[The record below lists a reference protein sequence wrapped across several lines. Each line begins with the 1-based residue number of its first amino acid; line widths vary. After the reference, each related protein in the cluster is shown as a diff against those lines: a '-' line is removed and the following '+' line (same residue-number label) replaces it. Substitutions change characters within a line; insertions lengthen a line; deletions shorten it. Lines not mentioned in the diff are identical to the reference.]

1 MYPTNASVENDVVD
15 VMTDDQTNVTPLTTI
30 EFSEAAQL
38 PTRHGQF
45 QVRAVRCIEG
55 LDHVLLSKGEVTG
68 QANVPV
74 RVHSE
79 CMTGEALHSMRCDCE
94 AQLSTALD
102 YFEQHGVGLLIYLR
116 QEGRGIGLFNKI
128 HAYALQDG
136 GLDTLEA
143 NAKLGFASDARSYE
157 VAAAI
162 IRRLSIRSIKLL
174 TNSPHK
180 IADLEKLD
188 VNVAGRIP
196 ICIPSDEFNGRYLR
210 TMKRKMAHLL

>member
-1 MYPTNASVENDVVD
+1 MCPTNASVRNEEADAN
-15 VMTDDQTNVTPLTTI
+15 TDNQTNVAPLTSI

-38 PTRHGQF
+38 PTRHGLF
-45 QVRAVRCIEG
+45 QVRAVRCLEG
-55 LDHVLLSKGEVTG
+55 LDHVVLTKGEVTG
-68 QANVPV
+68 KENVPV

-102 YFEQHGVGLLIYLR
+102 YIERNGVGVLIYLR

-128 HAYALQDG
+128 HAYALQDD

-143 NAKLGFASDARSYE
+143 NAKLGFPSDTRSYE

-180 IADLEKLD
+180 IADLENLD
-188 VNVAGRIP
+188 INVAGRIP
-196 ICIPSDEFNGRYLR
+196 IRIPSDEFNGRYLR